1 MTGKSITDK
10 STKALQILTWNI
22 GYAGMGEDSDFLFD
36 HGKQLRPP
44 PSRESVA
51 DNLKKIEEYLN
62 GSEADI
68 MMLQEVPYASWITY
82 STDVMGFFVQQFDD
96 YQWTYTDDLR
106 TKLIPP
112 PFSIRMGNA
121 TASTIPIDMCT
132 SHPLE
137 DEPDFL
143 LQVFRKEYRMHVIHL
158 EHDNVLWSLIN
169 IHLSAF
175 DDKSVSIREKQLS
188 QVFDFALSERK
199 AGYHV
204 VVGGDWNMKIVE
216 SDFGPYSTRDEDL
229 FWVRPLPDF
238 SRTQENLR
246 WVADPSTSTVRTA
259 EQPYQKGENY
269 TLIIDAFVI
278 SDNVEML
285 DIKTDD
291 LSFTPSD
298 HHPVRIEVKAKDY

>member
-36 HGKQLRPP
+36 HGKQLRP